1 MVILAYLGLVIIIDM
16 EHRIVMHPVS
26 IAGALIGLA
35 IGSWQHGVVM
45 TLIGCFAG
53 FALMFTLYHLGIW
66 FVRLLSKRRPM
77 GDVEEAIGFGDV
89 IQSGVMGLFLG
100 WPGILAGLIITIVLG
115 GLVSIVI
122 LIIQVIRRKYQA
134 YSAIPYAPFIA
145 LATLIL
151 LMLARPG

>member
-1 MVILAYLGLVIIIDM
+1 
-16 EHRIVMHPVS
+16 
-26 IAGALIGLA
+26 
-35 IGSWQHGVVM
+35 
-45 TLIGCFAG
+45 
-53 FALMFTLYHLGIW
+53 
-66 FVRLLSKRRPM
+66 M